1 MERAARCAR
10 IQVANIGLLA
20 ALMGGCATIQEPP
33 GGPPDFDAPFILS
46 VTPDSGSVVEDFG
59 DAVEVQFNEVIDE
72 RSGSGLESLVRLSP
86 RPEELR
92 VSWKRTRIAVEPRG
106 GWRDSLVYQLTLLPG
121 FADLRNNRL
130 DSGRTVVFSTG
141 GEIPETRIDGTVI
154 DWESGSAARRAL
166 VEAVRMPDSLV
177 FFVTADSVGDFEIK
191 HLRPGPYLLFAT
203 VDENSNG
210 RREYRESFDSATVQ
224 LDSSASHVL
233 WAFAHDTVG
242 PRISEVSETDS
253 ITIKVDFDQK
263 LAPGEPH
270 DTAVTVFSLPDTTL
284 LETVSVWSETTYDS
298 VRAEEAIQDSIRQ
311 AAIADSILAAEEAA
325 ADSAAAEV
333 GDTAAVL
340 EAEPPP
346 AADTAE
352 VPEAGAGAADTV
364 AAEGQEAAVGADSIL
379 GELFQVADSTARAP
393 EDSAAADTSRATM
406 LLSQRPELSET
417 WYVRMASSLVPGERY
432 LINAVAE
439 NVSGALAESQGLL
452 ILPERAD
459 TAETSNDST
468 RVRPDTT

>member
-20 ALMGGCATIQEPP
+20 ALAGGCATIQEPP

-86 RPEELR
+86 RHEELR
-92 VSWKRTRIAVEPRG
+92 VSWKRSRIAVEPRG
-106 GWRDSLVYQLTLLPG
+106 GWRDSIVYQLTLLPG

-141 GEIPETRIDGTVI
+141 RAIPDTRIEGTVI
-154 DWESGSAARRAL
+154 DWKSGSAGRRAL

-191 HLRPGPYLLFAT
+191 HLAPGSYMLFGT
-203 VDENSNG
+203 MDENSNG
-210 RREYRESFDSATVQ
+210 LREYRESFDSATVQ
-224 LDSSASHVL
+224 LDSSASQVL
-233 WAFAHDTVG
+233 WAFTHDTTG
-242 PRISEVSETDS
+242 PSISEVSETDS

-263 LAPGEPH
+263 VAPGEPH

-284 LETVSVWSETTYDS
+284 LETVSVWDAVTYDS
-298 VRAEEAIQDSIRQ
+298 VLAEEAIQDSIRQ
-311 AAIADSILAAEEAA
+311 AAIADSILAAEQAA
-325 ADSAAAEV
+325 ADSAAA
-333 GDTAAVL
+333 DTAAVL

-346 AADTAE
+346 AADTVE
-352 VPEAGAGAADTV
+352 VPEAEAREVDTV
-364 AAEGQEAAVGADSIL
+364 AAERPETAVEADSIL
-379 GELFQVADSTARAP
+379 EELFEVVDSSGQAP
-393 EDSAAADTSRATM
+393 EDSAAADTSRAVK

-439 NVSGALAESQGLL
+439 NVSGAIAESQGLL

-459 TAETSNDST
+459 TAEVSNDST
-468 RVRPDTT
+468 GVRPDTT